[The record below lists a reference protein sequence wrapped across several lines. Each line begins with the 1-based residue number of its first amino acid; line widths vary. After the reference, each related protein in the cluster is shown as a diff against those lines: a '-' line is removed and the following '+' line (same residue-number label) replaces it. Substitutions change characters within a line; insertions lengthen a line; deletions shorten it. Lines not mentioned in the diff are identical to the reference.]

1 MFCGKVVSPA
11 ITCDFVFFFPLV
23 GSFLPD
29 RLGVLW
35 CMTRM
40 SVQPIRRFFEAKYS
54 CPARKIFLQ
63 NALQNG
69 RIRRDSLHSH
79 LIKPTRRQARYDER
93 R

>member
-11 ITCDFVFFFPLV
+11 ITCDFVFF
-23 GSFLPD
+23 LPFGRILSAD

-35 CMTRM
+35 CITRM
-40 SVQPIRRFFEAKYS
+40 SVQPIRRFFEANYS

>member
-1 MFCGKVVSPA
+1 
-11 ITCDFVFFFPLV
+11 
-23 GSFLPD
+23 
-29 RLGVLW
+29 
-35 CMTRM
+35 MTRM